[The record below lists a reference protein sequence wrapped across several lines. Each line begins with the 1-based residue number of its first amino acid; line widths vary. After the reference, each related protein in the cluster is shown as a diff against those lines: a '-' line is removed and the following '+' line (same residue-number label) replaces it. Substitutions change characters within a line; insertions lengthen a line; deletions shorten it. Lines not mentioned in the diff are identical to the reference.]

1 MASAQPI
8 SQRDAKLIQRFK
20 SCLHGSKQIDS
31 LQDAKHFFEAACIN
45 CRQESPSKTLEMI
58 VSARNGLEALGAA
71 ARRSLSADFLAES
84 VVPFLMQLQ
93 DPAVRNLGDGH
104 FIEKALE
111 CLLIPASLWNVL
123 VEGYTAKSLNED
135 ALIVFAWLCFEVVS
149 SRLPGLSA
157 QKEEVRT
164 LMKSSPLRDAKVHQ
178 ARVYGYRIEKVISI
192 HGVRAPVAAE
202 VYGPGGRHD
211 NDFQDFHK
219 ISIYPTHDELLSK
232 EKPYLQR
239 LEDAF
244 RFSGED
250 RAGAYL
256 DWLFRQLREDMVA
269 DLKEETQISMGKKK
283 GRGRS
288 RPLFRD
294 LSIKRDTHAE
304 TRLKAFTVTLHC
316 GIGMQSI
323 SNMPKGKR
331 EKYLENPR
339 AVFRHDSL
347 AVLFSPSGMVAFGS
361 MVKLNNALL
370 NGEPVFGLQL
380 KDKIAL
386 KNTVAMLLGPQR
398 DQLALAIVESATFA
412 YEPILRR
419 LQSMNELPLEEPLL
433 VRGFS
438 QTPLEHSDEFDLLVK
453 RLSQSYDESGEVNF
467 GPEVMIGEKPLRLQG
482 AQLKSFIN
490 GLSNPVAQIQGPPGT
505 GKSFIGAIIGLFL
518 TRFSR
523 QRILVLSYTNHA
535 LDQFI
540 TDLVDIGVDE
550 EDIVRLGSKAS
561 PRTEAMKLENRMRET
576 KYRYSNCVR
585 NQINS
590 LKHEETLAKVSI
602 TELVQ
607 NLERS
612 RPPTT
617 KILDWLEFSENY
629 GSYFAAFSPLSTGD
643 GFMLQRR
650 KDNATPERIYDS
662 WWRGKVPSP
671 QYLSQLPEH
680 SRTVLK
686 MQHGKRQE
694 LDRIW
699 CQEVRQEDTEDL
711 CSRHEELHR
720 IQNQMSR
727 LLDESKRNILQST
740 RIICC
745 TTTGASMY
753 QSNIKTAQ
761 PDVVLVEEA
770 GEILEAHVIA
780 ACSSTV
786 KQLVLIGDHKQLRP
800 KVNSY
805 ELSVEKGEGFDLNKS
820 LFERRIEHGHEFT
833 FLEEQHRSHPDISH
847 FSRLLSYP
855 TLVDAPKVADRP
867 GVRGL
872 QHRVVFVHHE
882 HPEQEFTEVTELR
895 DPSAGN
901 SKRNPFEV
909 EMVIRTIKYLS
920 QQGYKTENMVVLT
933 PYLGQLSLM
942 KSELSSRT
950 QIDPLLNDLDS
961 YELIRAGLMT
971 NVSAK
976 VSKAK
981 LKLSTIDNYQGEES
995 DIVIASLTRSNAN
1008 GDIGFLCARERLVVL
1023 MSRARE
1029 GIILFGNMH
1038 TFMKSKRG
1046 KELWT
1051 QYFDILQEK
1060 KWLVEGLP
1068 IRCEQHPDRK
1078 QEVKTPEDFD
1088 RYCPDGGC
1096 GQKCGAMLSCGKH
1109 VCQRYCHFLTDHS
1122 KTPCS
1127 RFNEELCERGHKTK
1141 VPCGSTAR
1149 KSRCNLCV
1157 KQDQDIARRAKRD
1170 FEMEKKRMER
1180 QQEYASRT
1188 LKIDDEIDE
1197 QRRAIRYDAEEK
1209 QEAADLKKK
1218 EATLKEL
1225 KARRQRVQDLSKRK
1239 DQETQ
1244 TRTTSP
1250 PKGDKKSLGSQRANG
1265 PISPAEQEW
1274 KDMKDQGEA
1283 NQALDELMEL
1293 IGLESVK
1300 DEFLSTKTSLEL
1312 KIRQGVPLN
1321 KERLSCSLLGNPGT
1335 GKTTVA
1341 RLWGKFLTSIGAVVG
1356 DAFEETT
1363 GSKLASA
1370 GVPGCEKLIEDIK
1383 ERDGGVLFIDEA
1395 YQLSSGNS
1403 PGGKAVLD
1411 YLLAEVENLRGQ
1423 VIFILAGYEKEMESF
1438 FAHNPGLP
1446 SRFAITMK
1454 FEDYTD
1460 NELLRILKLKLH
1472 QKFKGTMNLQDGT
1485 EGLYARIIA
1494 RRVGRGRGKAGFG
1507 NARAVENT
1515 LDSILK
1521 RQASR
1526 IRKERR
1532 SKNKSDELFLS
1543 KTDLIGPEPSNALES
1558 CTAWTEL
1565 NKLIGLNKVKS
1576 DLQVFKDT
1584 VIANYQRELAEEPL
1598 VQFSLNKVFVGNP
1611 GTGKTT
1617 VAKLFGQVLSHIGLL
1632 SNGEVVVKNPAD
1644 FMGSAL
1650 GESEAKTKGILAAT
1664 VGKVLVI
1671 DEAYGLYGG
1680 ENTSDPYKT
1689 GVIDTIVAE
1698 VQSVPGEDRSVLLLG
1713 YDEQMQKMFQ
1723 NVNPGLSRRF
1733 PLASSFVFEDFN
1745 DDELSRIFDLKAR
1758 QCGFKTTGRGKTA
1771 ALEVLARA
1779 RNRPNFGNG
1788 GEVDIL
1794 LDKAKVSHQKRRSA
1808 GGAKSELLDAV
1819 DFDEDFDRHTRT
1831 DTNVRALFDG
1841 DVGREKLITLLEGY
1855 QARVRELKSLSMD
1868 PKEEIP
1874 FSFLFRGPPGTG
1886 KTTVAR
1892 KMGKVYYD
1900 MGFLASAEV
1909 IDCSATDLIGQ
1920 YIGQTGPKVQAL
1932 LDKALGKVLFI
1943 DEAYRLAGG
1952 HFAQEAVDEL
1962 VDSVTKPKYTG
1973 KLIIIL
1979 AGYVEDINNLLSVN
1993 QGMSSRF
2000 PETIDFEPLQP
2011 EECFQLLMN
2020 ILQSKKREIEAKAK
2034 GKTLDVSCL
2043 EVPSGEFQSAVI
2055 GLFHELSQQEGWA
2068 SARDV
2073 KQLAKTIFRSVK
2085 LSSNQPTVSETD
2097 IRTEL
2102 KSLLFERKG
2111 RMQKRR
2117 SNSIPQTLQQ
2127 IPPQNMGDLL
2137 DQQPKTRLATRNK
2150 TQKVTEETLENTPE
2164 EASDTEGGN
2173 CASSKCLR
2181 DVGVSDEVWEQ
2192 LEKDKAAEAEAE
2204 AKFQKLKKEQKTCS
2218 DERREEI
2225 IRQVVQEE
2233 EKRRKIAAEKARI
2246 EQMGRC
2252 PAGFAWIKQENG
2264 YRCAGGSHFISQDC
2278 LNSS

>member
-8 SQRDAKLIQRFK
+8 SSRDAKLIQRFK
-20 SCLHGSKQIDS
+20 SGLHGSKQIDS

-45 CRQESPSKTLEMI
+45 CRQETPAKTLEMI
-58 VSARNGLEALGAA
+58 VSVKNGLEALATA
-71 ARRSLSADFLAES
+71 ARRSLSVNFVAES
-84 VVPFLMQLQ
+84 VVPFLIQLQ
-93 DPAVRNLGDGH
+93 SPAVRNLGNGH

-111 CLLIPASLWNVL
+111 CLLIPASLWNVFL
-123 VEGYTAKSLNED
+123 EAYNAKSLKDD
-135 ALIVFAWLCFEVVS
+135 ALIVFAWLCLEVIS
-149 SRLPGLSA
+149 SKLPALSA
-157 QKEEVRT
+157 QQEEVRA
-164 LMKSSPLRDAKVHQ
+164 LMRSSSLRDAKVHE
-178 ARVYGYRIEKVISI
+178 ARVYGYRIEKVIST

-211 NDFQDFHK
+211 NDFEDFHQ

-250 RAGAYL
+250 RTGAYL

-283 GRGRS
+283 ARGRS
-288 RPLFRD
+288 RPLFGD
-294 LSIKRDTHAE
+294 LSIKRDKDAE
-304 TRLKAFTVTLHC
+304 TRFKAFTVTLHC
-316 GIGMQSI
+316 RSGMQNFI
-323 SNMPKGKR
+323 NMPKGRR
-331 EKYLENPR
+331 EKSLENPK

-347 AVLFSPSGMVAFGS
+347 AVLFSPSAMVAFGS
-361 MVKLNNALL
+361 MVKLNKALL

-380 KDKIAL
+380 KDKAAL

-398 DQLALAIVESATFA
+398 DQLSLAIVESATFA

-433 VRGFS
+433 VRGFC
-438 QTPLEHSDEFDLLVK
+438 QTPLEHSDKLHRIIG
-453 RLSQSYDESGEVNF
+453 RLSQRYEESKEIKIPKFV
-467 GPEVMIGEKPLRLQG
+467 IGKKALHLQG

-490 GLSNPVAQIQGPPGT
+490 GLTNPVAQIQGPPGT

-518 TRFSR
+518 TRYTS

-540 TDLVDIGVDE
+540 TELVDIGVNEKDV
-550 EDIVRLGSKAS
+550 VRLGSKAS
-561 PRTEAMKLENRMRET
+561 PRMEAMKLESRMKET
-576 KYRYSNCVR
+576 RYWSSNGVR
-585 NQINS
+585 DQINI
-590 LKHEETLAKVSI
+590 LKLEEASTKASI
-602 TELVQ
+602 SELMQ
-607 NLERS
+607 NLERL
-612 RPPTT
+612 RPSTT
-617 KILDWLEFSENY
+617 KILEWLELSENY
-629 GSYFAAFSPLSTGD
+629 ESYFTAFSPIATDD
-643 GFMLQRR
+643 GFELQH
-650 KDNATPERIYDS
+650 
-662 WWRGKVPSP
+662 
-671 QYLSQLPEH
+671 L
-680 SRTVLK
+680 LK
-686 MQHGKRQE
+686 MEYKKRQE

-699 CQEVRQEDTEDL
+699 CQGVRQEDTEDL

-720 IQNQMSR
+720 IQSQLSR
-727 LLDESKRNILQST
+727 LFDESKRNILQST

-753 QSNIKTAQ
+753 ESIIKTAQ

-770 GEILEAHVIA
+770 GEILEAHIIA

-786 KQLVLIGDHKQLRP
+786 KQLILIGDHKQLRP

-820 LFERRIEHGHEFT
+820 LFERRIEHEHEFT
-833 FLEEQHRSHPDISH
+833 VLEEQQRSHPDISH

-867 GVRGL
+867 GIRGL

-882 HPEQEFTEVTELR
+882 HPEQELTDSTELR

-909 EMVIRTIKYLS
+909 EMVLRTIKYLS

-933 PYLGQLSLM
+933 PYLGQLSLI
-942 KSELSSRT
+942 KSELSSRSPF
-950 QIDPLLNDLDS
+950 DPLLNDLDS

-971 NVSAK
+971 KVSAEER
-976 VSKAK
+976 KAR
-981 LKLSTIDNYQGEES
+981 LRLSTIDNYQGEES
-995 DIVIASLTRSNAN
+995 DIVIASLTRSNAS

-1023 MSRARE
+1023 MSRARQ

-1038 TFMKSKRG
+1038 TFMKSKKG

-1051 QYFDILQEK
+1051 QYFDILREK
-1060 KWLVEGLP
+1060 NWLVEGLP

-1096 GQKCGAMLSCGKH
+1096 GQKW
-1109 VCQRYCHFLTDHS
+1109 
-1122 KTPCS
+1122 
-1127 RFNEELCERGHKTK
+1127 
-1141 VPCGSTAR
+1141 
-1149 KSRCNLCV
+1149 
-1157 KQDQDIARRAKRD
+1157 AKRD
-1170 FEMEKKRMER
+1170 YEMEKKRMER
-1180 QQEYASRT
+1180 QEEHAARA
-1188 LKIDDEIDE
+1188 LKLDDQIDE
-1197 QRRAIRYDAEEK
+1197 ERRAMRYATEEA

-1218 EATLKEL
+1218 EATLRELRDRREREKEL
-1225 KARRQRVQDLSKRK
+1225 RKRK
-1239 DQETQ
+1239 DQEKQ
-1244 TRTTSP
+1244 TATTP
-1250 PKGDKKSLGSQRANG
+1250 TPKGDKKNLGNQGANS
-1265 PISPAEQEW
+1265 PTSPAEQEW
-1274 KDMKDQGEA
+1274 SDMKDQGEA

-1341 RLWGKFLTSIGAVVG
+1341 RLWGKFLTSIGAVLG
-1356 DAFEETT
+1356 DVFEETT

-1383 ERDGGVLFIDEA
+1383 DKDGGVLFIDEA

-1403 PGGKAVLD
+1403 PRGKAVLD

-1438 FAHNPGLP
+1438 YAHNPGLP
-1446 SRFAITMK
+1446 SRFPITMK
-1454 FEDYTD
+1454 FEDYND
-1460 NELLRILKLKLH
+1460 DELLRILNLKLH

-1485 EGLYARIIA
+1485 DGLYARIIS
-1494 RRVGRGRGKAGFG
+1494 RRVGGGRGKPGFG

-1515 LDSILK
+1515 LDRILK
-1521 RQASR
+1521 RQADR
-1526 IRKERR
+1526 IRKEKRA
-1532 SKNKSDELFLS
+1532 KNNSDELFLS
-1543 KTDLIGPEPSNALES
+1543 QTDLIGPEPSNALES
-1558 CTAWTEL
+1558 CAAWTKL
-1565 NKLIGLNKVKS
+1565 NQLIGLSKVKGE
-1576 DLQVFKDT
+1576 LQVFKDT
-1584 VIANYQRELAEEPL
+1584 VIANYHRELAEEPL
-1598 VQFSLNKVFVGNP
+1598 IAFSLNKVFVGNP

-1644 FMGSAL
+1644 FIGSAL

-1680 ENTSDPYKT
+1680 DNTSDPYKT

-1698 VQSVPGEDRSVLLLG
+1698 VQSVPGEDRCVLLLG

-1745 DDELSRIFDLKAR
+1745 DDELSRIFDLKVR

-1771 ALEVLARA
+1771 ALEVLSRA
-1779 RNRPNFGNG
+1779 RNRPNFGNA

-1794 LDKAKVSHQKRRSA
+1794 LDKAKVNHQKRRSA
-1808 GGAKSELLDAV
+1808 GATKSEILDAV
-1819 DFDEDFDRHTRT
+1819 DFDEDFDRGVRT
-1831 DTNVRALFDG
+1831 DTNVRALFYG

-1855 QARVRELKSLSMD
+1855 QARVRQLKSLNMD

-1909 IDCSATDLIGQ
+1909 IDCSATDLIGK
-1920 YIGQTGPKVQAL
+1920 YVGQTGPKVQEL

-1952 HFAQEAVDEL
+1952 GFAKEAVDEL
-1962 VDSVTKPKYTG
+1962 VDSVTKPRYLG

-2011 EECFQLLMN
+2011 RECFQLLVN
-2020 ILQSKKREIEAKAK
+2020 ILQGKKRQIEANSK

-2043 EVPSGEFQSAVI
+2043 EVASVKFRSVVL

-2073 KQLAKTIFRSVK
+2073 KQLAKTIFRSVN
-2085 LSSNQPTVSETD
+2085 LGLNQPTVSETGVV
-2097 IRTEL
+2097 TEL
-2102 KSLLFERKG
+2102 KSLLIERRG
-2111 RMQKRR
+2111 RAQKREP
-2117 SNSIPQTLQQ
+2117 NSIPQTLQQ
-2127 IPPQNMGDLL
+2127 ISLQDTDDLPQVKLE
-2137 DQQPKTRLATRNK
+2137 TRLATRNTTHAYNDETLDDTPEK
-2150 TQKVTEETLENTPE
+2150 ASGTEE
-2164 EASDTEGGN
+2164 GN
-2173 CASSKCLR
+2173 RESSKCLR

-2204 AKFQKLKKEQKTCS
+2204 AKFQKLKKEQETCS

-2233 EKRRKIAAEKARI
+2233 EKRRKIAAEKARL
-2246 EQMGRC
+2246 QRMGCC
-2252 PAGFAWIKQENG
+2252 PVGFAWIKQENG
-2264 YRCAGGSHFISQDC
+2264 YRCAGGSHFISQDY
-2278 LNSS
+2278 LNSN

>member
-8 SQRDAKLIQRFK
+8 SQRDAKLTQRFK

-45 CRQESPSKTLEMI
+45 CRQENPSKTLEMI
-58 VSARNGLEALGAA
+58 VLARNGLEALSAA
-71 ARRSLSADFLAES
+71 ARRSLSVDFLAES

-93 DPAVRNLGDGH
+93 GAAVRNLGDGH
-104 FIEKALE
+104 FIEKALK
-111 CLLIPASLWNVL
+111 CLLIPASLWNAF
-123 VEGYTAKSLNED
+123 VEGYTAKSLKDD
-135 ALIVFAWLCFEVVS
+135 ALIVFAWLCLEVVS

-157 QKEEVRT
+157 QQEEV
-164 LMKSSPLRDAKVHQ
+164 HE
-178 ARVYGYRIEKVISI
+178 ARVYGYRIEKVLSI

-211 NDFQDFHK
+211 NDFQDFHD

-269 DLKEETQISMGKKK
+269 DLKEETQISMGRKK

-288 RPLFRD
+288 RSLFRD

-304 TRLKAFTVTLHC
+304 TRLGAFTVTLHC
-316 GIGMQSI
+316 GSGMQSLL
-323 SNMPKGKR
+323 NMPKAKR
-331 EKYLENPR
+331 EKFLENHK

-347 AVLFSPSGMVAFGS
+347 AVLFSPSAMVAFGS
-361 MVKLNNALL
+361 MVKLKSSML
-370 NGEPVFGLQL
+370 NGESVFGLQL

-386 KNTVAMLLGPQR
+386 NNTVAMLLGPQR

-438 QTPLEHSDEFDLLVK
+438 QAPLEHSGKFDELVK
-453 RLSQSYDESGEVNF
+453 LLKERYDESGEITF
-467 GPEVMIGEKPLRLQG
+467 GPKLMVGEKPLRLQG

-490 GLSNPVAQIQGPPGT
+490 GLSNP
-505 GKSFIGAIIGLFL
+505 
-518 TRFSR
+518 
-523 QRILVLSYTNHA
+523 RILVLSYTNHA

-540 TDLVDIGVDE
+540 TDLVAIGVNKK
-550 EDIVRLGSKAS
+550 DIVRLGSKVA
-561 PRTEAMKLENRMRET
+561 PGMEAMRLESRT
-576 KYRYSNCVR
+576 KDPKYWCSNGVR
-585 NQINS
+585 HQIRN
-590 LKHEETLAKVSI
+590 LKSEEGAVKRCI

-607 NLERS
+607 NLERL
-612 RPPTT
+612 RPSTT
-617 KILDWLEFSENY
+617 KILGWLEFSENY
-629 GSYFAAFSPLSTGD
+629 GSYFTAFSPLSTED
-643 GFMLQRR
+643 GFTLQRH
-650 KDNATPERIYDS
+650 KDYDTAERIYDN
-662 WWRGKVPSP
+662 WRRGKGPSP
-671 QYLSQLPEH
+671 QYLSQLSEY
-680 SRTVLK
+680 SQTVLK
-686 MQHGKRQE
+686 MEHNKRQE

-720 IQNQMSR
+720 IQNQMNR
-727 LLDESKRNILQST
+727 LHDESKRNVLQST
-740 RIICC
+740 RVICC

-833 FLEEQHRSHPDISH
+833 VLEEQHRSHPDISH

-855 TLVDAPKVADRP
+855 TLVDAPKVAERP

-882 HPEQEFTEVTELR
+882 HPEQELADSTELR

-909 EMVIRTIKYLS
+909 EMVLRTIKYLS

-942 KSELSSRT
+942 RSELSSRT
-950 QIDPLLNDLDS
+950 QIDPLLNDLDF

-976 VSKAK
+976 EQKARVR
-981 LKLSTIDNYQGEES
+981 LSTIDNYQGEES
-995 DIVIASLTRSNAN
+995 DIVIASLTRSNAS

-1051 QYFDILQEK
+1051 QYFDILREK

-1068 IRCEQHPDRK
+1068 IRCEQHPDRV
-1078 QEVKTPEDFD
+1078 QEVKTPEEFD
-1088 RYCPDGGC
+1088 RYCPDAGRC
-1096 GQKCGAMLSCGKH
+1096 
-1109 VCQRYCHFLTDHS
+1109 FLAGNMFVKGVVIFSPT
-1122 KTPCS
+1122 TRRRPA
-1127 RFNEELCERGHKTK
+1127 F
-1141 VPCGSTAR
+1141 A
-1149 KSRCNLCV
+1149 CNLCV

-1180 QQEYASRT
+1180 QQEYATRT
-1188 LKIDDEIDE
+1188 LKLDEDIAE
-1197 QRRAIRYDAEEK
+1197 QRRALRYDAEEA

-1225 KARRQRVQDLSKRK
+1225 EARRKRAQELVNRK
-1239 DQETQ
+1239 DQEAR
-1244 TRTTSP
+1244 TRKTAP
-1250 PKGDKKSLGSQRANG
+1250 PKGDEKSLGSQRANG

-1274 KDMKDQGEA
+1274 NDMKDQGEA

-1300 DEFLSTKTSLEL
+1300 DE
-1312 KIRQGVPLN
+1312 
-1321 KERLSCSLLGNPGT
+1321 LSCSLLGNPGT

-1363 GSKLASA
+1363 GSKLASG
-1370 GVPGCEKLIEDIK
+1370 GVPGCEKLIEGIK
-1383 ERDGGVLFIDEA
+1383 DRDGGVLFIDEA

-1454 FEDYTD
+1454 FEDYD
-1460 NELLRILKLKLH
+1460 DDELLRILKLKLH
-1472 QKFKGTMNLQDGT
+1472 EKFKGTMILQDGT
-1485 EGLYARIIA
+1485 DGLYARIIA
-1494 RRVGRGRGKAGFG
+1494 RRVGRGRGKPGFG

-1515 LDSILK
+1515 LDKILK

-1526 IRKERR
+1526 IRKEKR

-1558 CTAWTEL
+1558 CTAWTKL
-1565 NKLIGLNKVKS
+1565 NQLIGLNKVKGE
-1576 DLQVFKDT
+1576 LQVFKDT
-1584 VIANYQRELAEEPL
+1584 VITNYHRELAEEPL
-1598 VQFSLNKVFVGNP
+1598 IEFSLNKVFVGSP

-1632 SNGEVVVKNPAD
+1632 SNGEVVVKSPAD
-1644 FMGSAL
+1644 FIGSVL

-1664 VGKVLVI
+1664 AGKVLVI

-1680 ENTSDPYKT
+1680 ENISDPYKT

-1698 VQSVPGEDRSVLLLG
+1698 VQSVPGEDRCVLLLG

-1723 NVNPGLSRRF
+1723 NVNPGLTRRF
-1733 PLASSFVFEDFN
+1733 PLDSSFVFEDFN
-1745 DDELSRIFDLKAR
+1745 DDELSRIFDLKVK

-1771 ALEVLARA
+1771 ALEVLTRA
-1779 RNRPNFGNG
+1779 RNRPHFGNA

-1794 LDKAKVSHQKRRSA
+1794 LDKAKASHQKRRSA
-1808 GGAKSELLDAV
+1808 GGTKSDILDAM

-1855 QARVRELKSLSMD
+1855 QARVRELKSLGMD

-1900 MGFLASAEV
+1900 MGFLARAEV

-1920 YIGQTGPKVQAL
+1920 YVGQTGPKVQAL

-1952 HFAQEAVDEL
+1952 QFAQEAVDEL
-1962 VDSVTKPKYTG
+1962 VDSVTKPKYFG

-2011 EECFQLLMN
+2011 KECFQLLVSL
-2020 ILQSKKREIEAKAK
+2020 LQSKKRQIQTNAK

-2043 EVPSGEFQSAVI
+2043 EVPSNEFQSAVL
-2055 GLFHELSQQEGWA
+2055 GLFDELSQQDGWA

-2073 KQLAKTIFRSVK
+2073 KQLAKTIFRSVN
-2085 LSSNQPTVSETD
+2085 LSFDKPTVFETD
-2097 IRTEL
+2097 VRTEL
-2102 KSLLFERKG
+2102 KSLLLEQKG
-2111 RMQKRR
+2111 RMQKRK
-2117 SNSIPQTLQQ
+2117 SNSTPLNLQQ
-2127 IPPQNMGDLL
+2127 ISLQNMGDLL
-2137 DQQPKTRLATRNK
+2137 DQQPKTRLTMQNK
-2150 TQKVTEETLENTPE
+2150 TQQYTDATLEDISE
-2164 EASDTEGGN
+2164 EASDAEGGD

-2204 AKFQKLKKEQKTCS
+2204 AKFRKLKKEQKTCS

-2246 EQMGRC
+2246 ERMGCC
-2252 PAGFAWIKQENG
+2252 PVGFAWIKQENG

>member
-45 CRQESPSKTLEMI
+45 CRQETPAKTLEMI
-58 VSARNGLEALGAA
+58 VSVRNGLEALSAA

-93 DPAVRNLGDGH
+93 GAAVRNLGDGH

-111 CLLIPASLWNVL
+111 CLLMPASLWNVF
-123 VEGYTAKSLNED
+123 VEGYTAKSLKDD
-135 ALIVFAWLCFEVVS
+135 ALIIFAWLCLEVVS
-149 SRLPGLSA
+149 SRLPALSA
-157 QKEEVRT
+157 QQEEVRT
-164 LMKSSPLRDAKVHQ
+164 LMKSSPLRDSKVHE
-178 ARVYGYRIEKVISI
+178 ARVYGYRIEKVLSI
-192 HGVRAPVAAE
+192 HGVRAPVAPE

-211 NDFQDFHK
+211 NDFQDFHD

-244 RFSGED
+244 RFSGDD

-269 DLKEETQISMGKKK
+269 DLKEETQISMGRKK

-288 RPLFRD
+288 RSLFRD
-294 LSIKRDTHAE
+294 LSIKRDTHTE
-304 TRLKAFTVTLHC
+304 TRLRAFTVTLHC
-316 GIGMQSI
+316 GNGMQSI
-323 SNMPKGKR
+323 LNMPKGKR
-331 EKYLENPR
+331 EKFLENPK

-347 AVLFSPSGMVAFGS
+347 AVLFSPSAMVAFGS
-361 MVKLNNALL
+361 MVKLNNSML

-386 KNTVAMLLGPQR
+386 QNTVAMLLGPQR

-433 VRGFS
+433 VRGFH
-438 QTPLEHSDEFDLLVK
+438 QTPLEHSAKFDELLK
-453 RLSQSYDESGEVNF
+453 LLKERYDESGEIIF
-467 GPEVMIGEKPLRLQG
+467 GPKLMVGKKPLRLQG

-505 GKSFIGAIIGLFL
+505 GKSFIGALIGLFL
-518 TRFSR
+518 TRFTS
-523 QRILVLSYTNHA
+523 QNILVLSYTNHA

-540 TDLVDIGVDE
+540 TDLVDIGVSKK
-550 EDIVRLGSKAS
+550 DIVRLGSKAA
-561 PRTEAMKLENRMRET
+561 PEMEAMKLESRT
-576 KYRYSNCVR
+576 KDPKYWRSNGVR
-585 NQINS
+585 DQIRS
-590 LKHEETLAKVSI
+590 LKSEEDAVKLCI

-607 NLERS
+607 NLERF

-617 KILDWLEFSENY
+617 KILEWLEFSENY
-629 GSYFAAFSPLSTGD
+629 GSYFTAFSPLSTED
-643 GFMLQRR
+643 GFTLQRH
-650 KDNATPERIYDS
+650 KDYDTAERIYDN
-662 WWRGKVPSP
+662 WRRGKGPSP
-671 QYLSQLPEH
+671 QYLSQLSEY
-680 SRTVLK
+680 SQTILK
-686 MQHGKRQE
+686 MEHKKRQE
-694 LDRIW
+694 IDRIW

-711 CSRHEELHR
+711 CSRHEELHQ
-720 IQNQMSR
+720 IQNQ
-727 LLDESKRNILQST
+727 LNKLYDESKRNVLQST

-780 ACSSTV
+780 ACSSSV

-833 FLEEQHRSHPDISH
+833 VLEEQHRSHPDISH
-847 FSRLLSYP
+847 FARLLSYP

-882 HPEQEFTEVTELR
+882 HPEQELADSTELR

-909 EMVIRTIKYLS
+909 EMVLRTIKYLS

-942 KSELSSRT
+942 RSELSSRT

-976 VSKAK
+976 VQKARVR
-981 LKLSTIDNYQGEES
+981 LSTIDNYQGEES
-995 DIVIASLTRSNAN
+995 DIVIASLTRSNAS

-1051 QYFDILQEK
+1051 QYFDILREK

-1068 IRCEQHPDRK
+1068 IRCEQHPDRV

-1109 VCQRYCHFLTDHS
+1109 VCQRCCHFLTDHS
-1122 KTPCS
+1122 QTPCS
-1127 RFNEELCERGHKTK
+1127 RVIEELCERGHKTK
-1141 VPCGSTAR
+1141 VPCGTTAR
-1149 KSRCNLCV
+1149 KSRCDLCV

-1180 QQEYASRT
+1180 QQEYATRT
-1188 LKIDDEIDE
+1188 LKLDDEIDE

-1209 QEAADLKKK
+1209 QEAVDLKKK
-1218 EATLKEL
+1218 EATLDEL
-1225 KARRQRVQDLSKRK
+1225 KARRKRAQELANRK
-1239 DQETQ
+1239 DQEER
-1244 TRTTSP
+1244 TRKTAP
-1250 PKGDKKSLGSQRANG
+1250 PKGDEKSLGKHRANETS
-1265 PISPAEQEW
+1265 SPAEQEW
-1274 KDMKDQGEA
+1274 NDMKDQGEA

-1370 GVPGCEKLIEDIK
+1370 GVPGCEKLIEGIK
-1383 ERDGGVLFIDEA
+1383 DRDGGVLFIDEA

-1423 VIFILAGYEKEMESF
+1423 VIFILAGYDKEMESF

-1454 FEDYTD
+1454 FEDYD
-1460 NELLRILKLKLH
+1460 DDELLRILKLKLH
-1472 QKFKGTMNLQDGT
+1472 EKFKGTMILQDGT
-1485 EGLYARIIA
+1485 DGLYARIIA
-1494 RRVGRGRGKAGFG
+1494 RRVGRGRGKPGFG

-1515 LDSILK
+1515 LDKILK

-1526 IRKERR
+1526 IRKEKR

-1558 CTAWTEL
+1558 CIAWTRL
-1565 NKLIGLNKVKS
+1565 NQLIGLNKVKNE
-1576 DLQVFKDT
+1576 LQVFKDT
-1584 VIANYQRELAEEPL
+1584 VITNYHRELAEEPL
-1598 VQFSLNKVFVGNP
+1598 VEFSLNKVFVGSP

-1632 SNGEVVVKNPAD
+1632 SNGEVVVKSPAD
-1644 FMGSAL
+1644 FIGSAL

-1680 ENTSDPYKT
+1680 EDTSDPYKT

-1698 VQSVPGEDRSVLLLG
+1698 VQSVPGEDRCVLLLG

-1745 DDELSRIFDLKAR
+1745 DDELSQIFDLKVR

-1779 RNRPNFGNG
+1779 RNRPHFGNA

-1794 LDKAKVSHQKRRSA
+1794 LNKAKASHQKRRSA
-1808 GGAKSELLDAV
+1808 GGTKSDILDAV
-1819 DFDEDFDRHTRT
+1819 DFDEDFDRNTRT
-1831 DTNVRALFDG
+1831 DTNVRTLFEG
-1841 DVGREKLITLLEGY
+1841 DVGREKLVTLLEGY
-1855 QARVRELKSLSMD
+1855 QARVRELKSLGMD

-1962 VDSVTKPKYTG
+1962 VDSVTKPRYFG

-2011 EECFQLLMN
+2011 KECFQLLVN
-2020 ILQSKKREIEAKAK
+2020 ILQSKKKEIEAKAK

-2043 EVPSGEFQSAVI
+2043 EVPSDEFQSAVL
-2055 GLFHELSQQEGWA
+2055 GLFHRLSRQEGWA

-2073 KQLAKTIFRSVK
+2073 KQLAKAIFRSVN
-2085 LSSNQPTVSETD
+2085 LSFNQPMVSETD
-2097 IRTEL
+2097 VRTEL
-2102 KSLLFERKG
+2102 DSLLFEREG
-2111 RMQKRR
+2111 RTQKRK
-2117 SNSIPQTLQQ
+2117 SNSVPQTLQQ
-2127 IPPQNMGDLL
+2127 ISLQNMGDLL
-2137 DQQPKTRLATRNK
+2137 DQQPKTRLAMQNK
-2150 TQKVTEETLENTPE
+2150 TQQYTDETLENTSE

-2225 IRQVVQEE
+2225 IRQVIQEE

-2246 EQMGRC
+2246 ERMGCC
-2252 PAGFAWIKQENG
+2252 PVGFAWIKQENG

-2278 LNSS
+2278 LDSS